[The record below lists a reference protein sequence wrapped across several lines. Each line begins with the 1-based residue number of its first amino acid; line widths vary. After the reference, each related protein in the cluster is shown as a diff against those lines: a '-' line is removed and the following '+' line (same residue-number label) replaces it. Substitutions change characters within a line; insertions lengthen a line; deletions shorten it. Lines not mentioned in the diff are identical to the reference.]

1 MILPYFLVNFPLL
14 SSLSYPL
21 RVPSPGSPGT
31 IAVVAFT
38 ATGRPPG
45 SIGNGGIPWNSSW
58 SC

>member
-21 RVPSPGSPGT
+21 RVPSPGT